1 MQQNIWIVQLWYI
14 CHPPCMCICTVWWDY
29 LPPAVSSSC
38 TVFLEVCKGVI
49 NESCVLITAN
59 SLRGIFK
66 GLQRGW
72 RETEPHCPPCGN
84 YKLGLH
90 GSYSFFLFFFFF
102 LWRVTLKDSSV
113 NNPVRPVSAVGDDS
127 NRGTPTGDAC
137 HAELHKSTLTYPW
150 TALCLGWDRQM

>member
-1 MQQNIWIVQLWYI
+1 MQLWRAV
-14 CHPPCMCICTVWWDY
+14 HPACISVQSDGTSF
-29 LPPAVSSSC
+29 PPAESSSC
-38 TVFLEVCKGVI
+38 TVFLEDSKGVI

-90 GSYSFFLFFFFF
+90 GSYSFFFFF

-113 NNPVRPVSAVGDDS
+113 NNSVRPVSAVGGGS
-127 NRGTPTGDAC
+127 SWWTPTGDAC
-137 HAELHKSTLTYPW
+137 HAELHKSTLTYLW
-150 TALCLGWDRQM
+150 TALCLGCDVQM